1 MCSYLLTN
9 YLLFAMDN
17 LLDIVST
24 QSSLNKVDAKKLG
37 VFASNVPI
45 WDYIKITKSEYKK
58 FIKEVKSNL
67 LLRYCSSICERFKNE
82 IFSFL
87 YLGGLDICNLKS

>member
-17 LLDIVST
+17 LLDIVSN

-45 WDYIKITKSEYKK
+45 WDYVKITKSESKNSLKK
-58 FIKEVKSNL
+58 LRVICCFDIAVVFVKDL
-67 LLRYCSSICERFKNE
+67 KMRF
-82 IFSFL
+82 FHFFT
-87 YLGGLDICNLKS
+87 